1 MSSRWTNR
9 CARSIATI
17 AFAVVL
23 LFASQSYAQ
32 RGAAAAAGPFA
43 GLSGSWT
50 GSGTVSLANGSN
62 ERIRC
67 RATYRVGGDG
77 TNLQQELRCAS
88 DSYRFELR
96 GDVTA
101 YAGQLSGTWTEATRN
116 TGGSVSGR
124 ASEGQVNAIVS
135 GPAFAASL
143 AVSTRG
149 DRQSV
154 HIRAD
159 GRELSSVT
167 ITLTRSSR

>member
-1 MSSRWTNR
+1 MSSRWTNH
-9 CARSIATI
+9 CAQSIATI
-17 AFAVVL
+17 VFAVVL
-23 LFASQSYAQ
+23 LFAPQAYAQ

-67 RATYRVGGDG
+67 RATYVVGGG
-77 TNLQQELRCAS
+77 GNSLQQELRCAS

-96 GDVTA
+96 GDVTH
-101 YAGQLSGTWTEATRN
+101 YAGQISGTWSEATRN
-116 TGGSVSGR
+116 AGGSLSGR
-124 ASEGQVNAIVS
+124 ASEGQVQAVVS
-135 GPAFAASL
+135 GPSFAASL

-154 HIRAD
+154 HIRSD
-159 GRELSSVT
+159 GAELSSVT

>member
-1 MSSRWTNR
+1 MSSRWTTR
-9 CARSIATI
+9 CARPIATLT
-17 AFAVVL
+17 FVVVL
-23 LFASQSYAQ
+23 LFASQSSAQ

-43 GLSGSWT
+43 GLSGSWSGT
-50 GSGTVSLANGSN
+50 GTVSLANGSS

-77 TNLQQELRCAS
+77 TSLQQELRCAS

-96 GDVTA
+96 GDVTY
-101 YAGQLSGTWTEATRN
+101 YAGQISGIWSEATRN

-124 ASEGQVNAIVS
+124 ASEGQVQAVVS
-135 GPAFAASL
+135 GPSFAASL

-154 HIRAD
+154 HIRSD
-159 GRELSSVT
+159 GMELSAVT
-167 ITLTRSSR
+167 ITLTRSR